1 MQVDQSLYAPIA
13 TLTVGVL
20 AAVFAFWGI
29 QSQRG
34 IARRRATL
42 DFIMKSETDGD
53 MIKAR
58 LRFIELSKDVNGL
71 GPWAALDKEKTDEAQ
86 KIKLILNEFEL
97 IAIGIKRGIIDKQL
111 YCNWFKSGAIKH
123 WDHAEPFVNILR
135 SRTGNN
141 ALYIEFQQFVMSID
155 SKRGNGIKHKIKRL
169 LD

>member
-1 MQVDQSLYAPIA
+1 MQIDQSLYAPLA
-13 TLTVGVL
+13 TLAVGCV
-20 AAVFAFWGI
+20 AAMFAYWGI

-42 DFIMKSETDGD
+42 DFIMKTETDGD
-53 MIKAR
+53 MIRAR
-58 LRFIELSKDVNGL
+58 LKFIELTKNINGL
-71 GPWAALDKEKTDEAQ
+71 GPWAALDKENTDETQ

-97 IAIGIKRGIIDKQL
+97 IAIGIKQGIIDKNL

-141 ALYIEFQQFVMSID
+141 ALYAEFQQFILSID
-155 SKRGNGIKHKIKRL
+155 SKRGNGIKHRIKRFL
-169 LD
+169 E